1 MPRPRPNYGKARARD
16 DDAMERREYRPS
28 LEELILANPKKALD
42 VCPRDIPIHL
52 LEAIARRFPTEALR
66 ADGECGK
73 ELLSPA
79 LRGLCRALE
88 RGDDEEKLVLL
99 ERAVFDEQNKNN
111 KLTSIKGGGK
121 RKKGR

>member
-1 MPRPRPNYGKARARD
+1 MPRPRPAYIKARSRD
-16 DDAMERREYRPS
+16 DDAMERREHRLS
-28 LEELILANPKKALD
+28 LEELILANPKKALG
-42 VCPRDIPIHL
+42 VCPKEVPIHL
-52 LEAIARRFPTEALR
+52 LEQIARRFPAEALR
-66 ADGECGK
+66 ADAECAK

-111 KLTSIKGGGK
+111 KRTSVKGGAK
-121 RKKGR
+121 KKGR